1 MVAQEW
7 LQKDYYAVL
16 GVPKDASDSDI
27 KKRYRKLARELHPD
41 TNKGDA
47 KAEERFK
54 EVSEAYD
61 VIGDAKQR
69 KEYDSARDMF
79 AGGGFRRPG
88 GGGAGG
94 FDLGDVLGS
103 QDAGLGDL
111 LGGLFNRGRH
121 RGPQRRRGADV
132 ESDVSL
138 SFRDALHGVTVPLTL
153 TGEGPCTAC
162 FGTGAKA
169 GTTPRMCPTCGGV
182 GHTSRDAG
190 GFSFSEPCQSCRG
203 RGLVVDN
210 PCPTCHG
217 SGRGP
222 SSRTVTARVPAGVR
236 DGQRIRLKG
245 KGAPG
250 ENGGPAGDLYL
261 RVHVA
266 KHALFARSGANV
278 TLTVPVT
285 FAEAV
290 LGANIAVPTPDGKT
304 VTLKVPPGTANG
316 RTFRVRGKGATR
328 SDGTSGDLLVTV
340 NVAVPT
346 NLSGDAKAAVQ
357 AYAEATT
364 DHDPRAGLAAAAA
377 KE

>member
-1 MVAQEW
+1 VVAQDW
-7 LQKDYYAVL
+7 LQKDYYSVL
-16 GVPKDASDSDI
+16 GVPKDASETDI

-61 VIGDAKQR
+61 VIGDPKQR

-79 AGGGFRRPG
+79 AGGGFRAPG
-88 GGGAGG
+88 GGGAEG
-94 FDLGDVLGS
+94 FDLGDMFGA
-103 QDAGLGDL
+103 QDSGLGDL
-111 LGGLFNRGRH
+111 LGGLFNRGRS
-121 RGPQRRRGADV
+121 RGPQKRRGADV

-153 TGEGPCTAC
+153 TGEGPCTSC

-169 GTTPRMCPTCGGV
+169 GTTPRMCPNCGGV

-190 GFSFSEPCQSCRG
+190 GFSFSEPCPVCRG
-203 RGLVVDN
+203 RGMVVDN
-210 PCPTCHG
+210 PCTTCQG

-245 KGAPG
+245 KGLPG

-261 RVHVA
+261 RVQVA
-266 KHALFARSGANV
+266 KHPVFSRSGANV

-285 FAEAV
+285 FAEAA
-290 LGANIAVPTPDGKT
+290 LGANITLPTPDGKS
-304 VTLKVPPGTANG
+304 VTLKVPSGTANG
-316 RTFRVRGKGATR
+316 RTFRVRGKGAKR
-328 SDGTSGDLLVTV
+328 PDGTSGDLLVTV
-340 NVAVPT
+340 DVAVPA

-357 AYAEATT
+357 AYAEATS
-364 DHDPRAGLAAAAA
+364 DHDPRAGLAAEAA